1 MYDEGNCWRNYERCC
16 LYLAVQRFVGNMV
29 AEVAVVVSGF
39 NDAEVSDFVLASG
52 GMGGKILLVCRC
64 GNNSSSIGL

>member
-29 AEVAVVVSGF
+29 AEVTVVVSG
-39 NDAEVSDFVLASG
+39 VL
-52 GMGGKILLVCRC
+52 MMPK
-64 GNNSSSIGL
+64 